1 MAEDAQRCM
10 QELDRKRQD
19 ITMLWLLKDTGWLE
33 RAKATR
39 ELRAWVQNTMGVRL
53 QVAGGDKFQR
63 EVRRVF
69 QERGVLPVA
78 PERVVESWR
87 KDTAKDMC
95 LNAQWPKPC
104 FPVMLQTRPGS
115 EDRGAG
121 AFVVFS
127 CWQDAMHALVKMSKT
142 RSYKAPQRSYAAD
155 VVYENQ
161 LVDMGGYD
169 LPCRLILDCDAK
181 VSEFDGRFTVEE
193 LDEVIDGAAEWFSRR
208 MVEVG
213 VISPE
218 AAVVV
223 YEKDKSRKG
232 KASRHLI
239 FNVLGYSTWDLQA
252 ILRLIVGAEVEKE
265 KQAEASAKAKEQTRM
280 PFDGKRPPA
289 WRLIDTVPHH
299 GRGQYSVMGF
309 YDAKRKGEVEY
320 PCIKRRLTIVH
331 GRRVAPPRP
340 CVIAREDSD
349 LSHAMALNMLHRTCF
364 TCLVH
369 DFITIDPKFMVQ
381 RTPVSQKQEKNMPAA
396 RLELTR
402 TPGVAGKK
410 RGWRGPKRWT
420 KQRAPSRHR
429 AVVPAA
435 VGRVR
440 LCQDHGRAGGGVWR
454 QHKHALPQPPP
465 LHPQQA
471 SPQCAEGENGPHLPR
486 PLLSLPGVQR
496 HPQSPRVEWHICSGG
511 RGWRRDVC

>member
-1 MAEDAQRCM
+1 MTEEAQRCIR
-10 QELDRKRQD
+10 ELDRKRQD
-19 ITMLWLLKDTGWLE
+19 ITMLWLLKDTKWLE

-39 ELRAWVQNTMGVRL
+39 ELRGWVQNTMGVTL
-53 QVAGGDKFQR
+53 GVARGDEFQR

-95 LNAQWPKPC
+95 LNAQWPRPC

-115 EDRGAG
+115 EERGAG

-142 RSYKAPQRSYAAD
+142 RSYRGPHRSYAAD

-193 LDEVIDGAAEWFSRR
+193 LDEVIDGAAEWFARR

-213 VISPE
+213 AITPE
-218 AAVVV
+218 TAVVV

-239 FNVLGYSTWDLQA
+239 FNVLGFSTWDLQA
-252 ILRLIVGAEVEKE
+252 ILRLIVGAEVERE
-265 KQAEASAKAKEQTRM
+265 KQAEASAKAKGQTRL

-320 PCIKRRLTIVH
+320 PCIKRRLKIVN
-331 GRRVAPPRP
+331 GRLVAPPRP

-364 TCLVH
+364 TCFVH

-381 RTPVSQKQEKNMPAA
+381 RTPVSVRRAKA
-396 RLELTR
+396 RRETR
-402 TPGVAGKK
+402 THAHPWVAGKK
-410 RGWRGPKRWT
+410 IGGRGPKRWT
-420 KQRAPSRHR
+420 KKRAHIPCRR
-429 AVVPAA
+429 WAVVPAA

-440 LCQDHGRAGGGVWR
+440 LCQDHGRSGGRVRR
-454 QHKHALPQPPP
+454 QHKHALPQPHP
-465 LHPQQA
+465 LHPEQA
-471 SPQCAEGENGPHLPR
+471 SPQREEGKNGPRLPR
-486 PLLSLPGVQR
+486 PLLPLPGVQR
-496 HPQSPRVEWHICSGG
+496 RPQGP
-511 RGWRRDVC
+511 

>member
-1 MAEDAQRCM
+1 M
-10 QELDRKRQD
+10 
-19 ITMLWLLKDTGWLE
+19 
-33 RAKATR
+33 
-39 ELRAWVQNTMGVRL
+39 
-53 QVAGGDKFQR
+53 
-63 EVRRVF
+63 F

-213 VISPE
+213 AISPE

-320 PCIKRRLTIVH
+320 PCIKRRLKIVH
-331 GRRVAPPRP
+331 GRLVAPPRP

-440 LCQDHGRAGGGVWR
+440 LCQDHGRAGRGVWR

>member
-213 VISPE
+213 AISPE

-320 PCIKRRLTIVH
+320 PCIKRRLKIVH
-331 GRRVAPPRP
+331 GRLVAPPRP